1 MSRISTFGRAVSQ
14 LATPSTSS
22 STCRSC
28 QLRISAASQQ
38 RQLQTSA
45 ARPAF
50 VDRFKSV
57 FRGKKEEES
66 TDVTTASATEALDPS
81 DRQPEFPGWYL
92 PKEDI
97 PEGWAK
103 TPQDDSAYVVATEG
117 KDLEHVGSEKWLELQ
132 FDDKPN
138 YKGWSKVKK
147 ANGLSPRDAG
157 ARVIEAAKKVGLGE
171 ARLQQLEQE
180 GLAFEV
186 NDVQTKFKL
195 TKNLRTATNMQ
206 IPDIIMHRATTLKDF
221 QQAILS
227 KPKPKKLSKDLLANS
242 ELMANPNLQVRGRRQ
257 TPIHKER
264 AVGRWKVIEE
274 ELVNR
279 GLPVFGHGIKA
290 DRGISRDDQAA

>member
-28 QLRISAASQQ
+28 QLRISAAWQQ

-92 PKEDI
+92 PKENI

-132 FDDKPN
+132 
-138 YKGWSKVKK
+138 WSKVKK

-157 ARVIEAAKKVGLGE
+157 ARVIEAAKKAGLGE

-186 NDVQTKFKL
+186 ND
-195 TKNLRTATNMQ
+195 NLRTATNMQ